1 MRTSPDVSF
10 VVSIIIF
17 VFVTMGLCIFAS
29 FERVPD
35 MHVYRKIKIF
45 ASKISLRVTL
55 KITGNLKVCTE
66 WYRNIPSKNKVKNH
80 RPFLDI

>member
-1 MRTSPDVSF
+1 MRTSPHVCF

-35 MHVYRKIKIF
+35 IHVCRKIKIF
-45 ASKISLRVTL
+45 ASKISLSVTL
-55 KITGNLKVCTE
+55 KITGNLKGCTE
-66 WYRNIPSKNKVKNH
+66 
-80 RPFLDI
+80 